1 MLERRARPG
10 GVILTERIDG
20 FTIDAGPDSLLAQKP
35 AALELCREL
44 GLGDR
49 LVTTIPPR
57 TAFILRAGRL
67 RSLPEGSVLG
77 IPTRLAPLATTP
89 LFSWPGKIRMGAE
102 LLLPNRPPDADESIG
117 RFIGRHFG
125 REAVEYLAEPLLAGI
140 HAGDVDRLSARALFP
155 RLVESERKYGSLIKA
170 FRHMPRGGS
179 ADGAFRSLP
188 GGIGELADAV
198 VRALP
203 EGTVRCGEA
212 VTAIEGPGPFL
223 VRTAAG
229 TWRAPQVILAAPA
242 YVAGALLAPRDAAL
256 GALCDGI
263 AYASTATIALA
274 FPREAIRQPLNGSGF
289 VVPRVEGLHILAA
302 TWVSSKWPGR
312 APDDHVLLR
321 VFVGGARDPQ
331 ALEADDDTLVRRAVT
346 DLKGLMAI
354 EGEPELTRVYR
365 WTRANAQVPKSAI
378 SIGWPRST
386 GPWPA
391 CRGCTSP
398 AAASAASAFP
408 MPSPMPG
415 RRQGQP
421 PKRWRRKRADDG
433 LRTTGCGGVS
443 VLQCSRGPTPAR
455 ARSAARLR
463 LAPLRRLARA
473 AGAVLRS
480 SFFVRLRLP
489 SCDTLRSFS
498 SASLDSISN
507 HILKPNESVMRP
519 VHIIGV
525 PLDLGGGRRG
535 VDMGPSALRIA
546 GLGERL
552 ASLGYAVVDKGDL
565 PVPIPETQQP
575 RDLSKKYV
583 RDIAKVCQKLYQMAL
598 ASFDDGALPLVLGGD
613 HSLAAGSVA
622 AAAEYAGRQQK
633 PLGLI
638 WVDAHGDMNTPDT
651 TTSGNVHG
659 MPLAALL
666 GQEPAE
672 LAKIGGVSPKVRP
685 EHTVLVGV
693 RNLDV
698 QEKKEV
704 RASGVHVFT
713 MKDVD
718 RQGIASIAEQ
728 AIALAGKG
736 TAGIHVSFDVDVCD
750 PSIAPGVGTPV
761 KGGFDYREAHML
773 MEMFADSNRLT
784 SLDVVEVNP
793 ILDTQNTTAV
803 LAAELIL
810 SALGLKIL

>member
-1 MLERRARPG
+1 
-10 GVILTERIDG
+10 
-20 FTIDAGPDSLLAQKP
+20 
-35 AALELCREL
+35 
-44 GLGDR
+44 
-49 LVTTIPPR
+49 
-57 TAFILRAGRL
+57 
-67 RSLPEGSVLG
+67 
-77 IPTRLAPLATTP
+77 
-89 LFSWPGKIRMGAE
+89 
-102 LLLPNRPPDADESIG
+102 
-117 RFIGRHFG
+117 
-125 REAVEYLAEPLLAGI
+125 
-140 HAGDVDRLSARALFP
+140 
-155 RLVESERKYGSLIKA
+155 
-170 FRHMPRGGS
+170 
-179 ADGAFRSLP
+179 
-188 GGIGELADAV
+188 
-198 VRALP
+198 
-203 EGTVRCGEA
+203 
-212 VTAIEGPGPFL
+212 
-223 VRTAAG
+223 
-229 TWRAPQVILAAPA
+229 
-242 YVAGALLAPRDAAL
+242 
-256 GALCDGI
+256 
-263 AYASTATIALA
+263 
-274 FPREAIRQPLNGSGF
+274 
-289 VVPRVEGLHILAA
+289 
-302 TWVSSKWPGR
+302 
-312 APDDHVLLR
+312 
-321 VFVGGARDPQ
+321 
-331 ALEADDDTLVRRAVT
+331 
-346 DLKGLMAI
+346 
-354 EGEPELTRVYR
+354 
-365 WTRANAQVPKSAI
+365 
-378 SIGWPRST
+378 
-386 GPWPA
+386 
-391 CRGCTSP
+391 
-398 AAASAASAFP
+398 
-408 MPSPMPG
+408 
-415 RRQGQP
+415 
-421 PKRWRRKRADDG
+421 
-433 LRTTGCGGVS
+433 
-443 VLQCSRGPTPAR
+443 
-455 ARSAARLR
+455 
-463 LAPLRRLARA
+463 
-473 AGAVLRS
+473 
-480 SFFVRLRLP
+480 
-489 SCDTLRSFS
+489 
-498 SASLDSISN
+498 
-507 HILKPNESVMRP
+507 MRP